1 MSKAESTKKHQKHQA
16 ASSRHHQRRP
26 IADTTSED
34 EMRGQKD
41 KRSGTLD
48 SAPIDRA
55 KSFEYFPGESTIEE
69 RNAEIF
75 FHYRQYIAS
84 VFRSWKY
91 FFNLGIAIS

>member
-1 MSKAESTKKHQKHQA
+1 MSQSKAESTKKHQKHQA

-55 KSFEYFPGESTIEE
+55 KSFEYFPGEFLLQNVM
-69 RNAEIF
+69 RRLF
-75 FHYRQYIAS
+75 P
-84 VFRSWKY
+84 
-91 FFNLGIAIS
+91 LPAI

>member
-1 MSKAESTKKHQKHQA
+1 MFLSKAESTKKHQKHQA

-69 RNAEIF
+69 RNAETFSITGNIELQF
-75 FHYRQYIAS
+75 
-84 VFRSWKY
+84 
-91 FFNLGIAIS
+91 